1 MLRNLLV
8 VLGACVLLG
17 GTDLR
22 AQDELIKKYYE
33 DVPVS
38 KVEIGPLRQLG
49 RWVGDKLYLTE
60 GEAIELA
67 LENNYDLNLERHNR
81 LLREWDITLDRSAYD
96 PTGNFG
102 FNVRI

>member
-38 KVEIGPLRQLG
+38 SANSAAG
-49 RWVGDKLYLTE
+49 
-60 GEAIELA
+60 
-67 LENNYDLNLERHNR
+67 LE
-81 LLREWDITLDRSAYD
+81 TSS
-96 PTGNFG
+96 T
-102 FNVRI
+102 